1 MDTER
6 EHHASLRRVG
16 LSQKITMDI
25 PQILLLQLFSREI
38 CYLYYYGYFETTPI
52 NVYADFWW
60 LDLFG
65 GPSQYRL
72 DFGGRHV
79 IALRIPRGTVGEYA
93 ACGSLG

>member
-38 CYLYYYGYFETTPI
+38 CYLYYYGYFKTTPI
-52 NVYADFWW
+52 NVYADF
-60 LDLFG
+60 
-65 GPSQYRL
+65 
-72 DFGGRHV
+72 
-79 IALRIPRGTVGEYA
+79 
-93 ACGSLG
+93 